1 MAGLLACLCLSAC
14 GGLPGGVDCDEFR
27 FDRERWG
34 LGPDPKLDS
43 PTPRQRIAD
52 ALVECRSLEGR
63 GRSEVLRMLRSP
75 DGRSADGRADAWTLG
90 PERGYGVDDESLE
103 VRYDASG
110 RVRQVEIVQ
119 G

>member
-1 MAGLLACLCLSAC
+1 MLLVCLCLSAC
-14 GGLPGGVDCDEFR
+14 GGPLGGVDCEEFR

-103 VRYDASG
+103 IRYGPEG
-110 RVRQVEIVQ
+110 RVRRVEIVQ